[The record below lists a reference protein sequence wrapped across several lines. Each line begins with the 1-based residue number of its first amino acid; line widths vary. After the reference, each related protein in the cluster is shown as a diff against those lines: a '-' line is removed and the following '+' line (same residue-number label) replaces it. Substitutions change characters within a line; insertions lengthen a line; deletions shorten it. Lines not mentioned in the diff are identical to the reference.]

1 MKATRHSWLS
11 AAHSAGWFQ
20 LNRHDD
26 PDPADPADPADPPVD
41 PPADPKDPADPADPG
56 PDPADDPEGADK
68 LGDAGKRALDAMK
81 KDRADAKRAAAAEKK
96 RADDLAAKVQEF
108 EDRDKTE
115 LERAVAR
122 AERAEAASQAATA
135 RAVKAEVRSLASDFA
150 DTDDALVHLQE
161 KMAGYSTADGDV
173 DTETIKA
180 DLTALLERKPHLR
193 KQTAPAEPEADPGKK
208 GPRPD
213 PSQGPRDTKQPA
225 NYRNADR
232 SQIKGELAKYGVRL
246 RG

>member
-1 MKATRHSWLS
+1 MKATRTRWLS
-11 AAHSAGWFQ
+11 TAQGVDWFQ
-20 LNRHDD
+20 LDRHDD
-26 PDPADPADPADPPVD
+26 PDSADPPADPADPADPPS
-41 PPADPKDPADPADPG
+41 DPKDPADPAPD
-56 PDPADDPEGADK
+56 PDPADDPEGADQ
-68 LGDAGKRALDAMK
+68 LGDAGKKALDAMK
-81 KDRADAKRAAAAEKK
+81 KERAEAKRTAAAEKK
-96 RADDLAAKVQEF
+96 RADELAAKVQEF
-108 EDRDKTE
+108 EDRDKSE

-135 RAVKAEVRSLASDFA
+135 RAVKAEVRSLASSFA

-180 DLTALLERKPHLR
+180 DLAELLERKPHLR
-193 KQTAPAEPEADPGKK
+193 KQTADPDPGKK

-213 PSQGPRDTKQPA
+213 PSQGPRDTKPPA
-225 NYRNADR
+225 DYRSADR
-232 SQIKGELAKYGVRL
+232 STLKGELAKYGVRL